1 MAVRNFY
8 LNARIDGR
16 ATPLTGGPQS
26 KEGGLQLELTQ
37 RHKGAI
43 ITVLS
48 VWCHESGG
56 TLLTEVEVR
65 KPPSENGDSVS
76 TTRVVRTIR

>member
-1 MAVRNFY
+1 MVVRNFY
-8 LNARIDGR
+8 VNARIDGW

-43 ITVLS
+43 IPVLK

-56 TLLTEVEVR
+56 TLLTEVEVYQ
-65 KPPSENGDSVS
+65 PPSDNGDSVS
-76 TTRVVRTIR
+76 NRQTVRTVR